1 MDLVKRQPVL
11 TVGVVVSAIV
21 AVIAALNSFGVTH
34 LTQAQTDAL
43 TSAVIAMWPVLLII
57 WSQVTPAASPKL
69 PEGKD
74 VKLPDGT
81 AGTVVRK

>member
-43 TSAVIAMWPVLLII
+43 TGAVIAMWPILLVI
-57 WSQVTPAASPKL
+57 WTQVTPVKAPAL
-69 PEGKD
+69 PEGAD
-74 VKLPDGT
+74 VKMGDGT
-81 AGTVVRK
+81 TGTVVRK

>member
-1 MDLVKRQPVL
+1 MDLVRRQPVL

-34 LTQAQTDAL
+34 LTKEQTDAL
-43 TSAVIAMWPVLLII
+43 TGAVIAMWPILLVV
-57 WSQVTPAASPKL
+57 WTQVTPAAAPKL
-69 PEGKD
+69 PEGQD
-74 VKLPDGT
+74 VTLHDGT